1 MIRKRR
7 EGMAASSI
15 SSQDVR
21 DLLSPF
27 GPLQAQSPADWKGEG
42 PLHPSLARFYEEVGP
57 YGKDR
62 PGGPEGL
69 EIPTVG
75 NPFWLPPLS
84 GLWAFQEGYRWEG
97 LGGERVATWRDEWLV
112 VGDQGGD
119 PFILDGN
126 SGDILHDHHG
136 RGSWAPVRVFDDIFA
151 LAFALGTIGVLHEE
165 AGDDLYD
172 EDFEIR
178 TLWSGELRARLVHR
192 FEAADADAIAARLE
206 W

>member
-1 MIRKRR
+1 MT
-7 EGMAASSI
+7 ASSI

-21 DLLSPF
+21 DVLAPF
-27 GPLQAQSPADWKGEG
+27 GALQAQPEAAWQGDR

-62 PGGPEGL
+62 PRGPEGI
-69 EIPTVG
+69 EIPTLG

-84 GLWAFQEGYRWEG
+84 GLWAFQEGYRWQG
-97 LGGERVATWRDEWLV
+97 RDGEPVAGWNQAWLV

-119 PFILDGN
+119 PFILDEE
-126 SGDILHDHHG
+126 SGHILHDHHG
-136 RGSWAPVRVFDDIFA
+136 RGSWAPVHLCDDIFA
-151 LAFALGTIGVLHEE
+151 LGFVLGTIGVLHEE

-178 TLWSGELRARLVHR
+178 PEWSGELRARLGHR
-192 FEAADADAIAARLE
+192 FEAAEADAIAARLE